1 MLSNICPVLK
11 SRQNHRSTPIP
22 RVINPLG
29 CNDIYFRRLE
39 YFHFFTHRSLDLQA
53 FRIQGL
59 HVFIQRHSATL

>member
-29 CNDIYFRRLE
+29 CNDIYFLRLE
-39 YFHFFTHRSLDLQA
+39 YFHFITPPSLDLQA
-53 FRIQGL
+53 FK
-59 HVFIQRHSATL
+59 V